1 MDSQANE
8 AILDGEPNDVKS
20 SDLREDDDII
30 NDKSHS
36 HSSDGASAG
45 FLSLSLSLSLSLLNF
60 SFFKLCLV
68 PKKIYQQQ

>member
-1 MDSQANE
+1 MKSSLASFQMDSQANE

-45 FLSLSLSLSLSLLNF
+45 FLSLSFLWTE
-60 SFFKLCLV
+60 
-68 PKKIYQQQ
+68 

>member
-45 FLSLSLSLSLSLLNF
+45 FLSLSLSLLNF

>member
-45 FLSLSLSLSLSLLNF
+45 FLSLSLF
-60 SFFKLCLV
+60 
-68 PKKIYQQQ
+68 